1 MSNRHQELASPEQT
15 ASALA
20 IPGQTTT
27 GKESSNPLMA
37 DSLPKTIQSNDP
49 PLSRGYTLGSGEDSL
64 ELMELMAYCTNLCEF
79 VSKKNREIKKVK
91 VLVYEASIRRHLKLE
106 DSEGLSSLPN
116 AEIFEQLANMGV
128 KKLEKHVQTTNSKRK
143 TKIVLS
149 EDEDA
154 IEDPS
159 NQGRIIEEIDLD
171 TYITLVTLTKVSSQ
185 RRGVGLTQTYTR
197 RRINVGTGSGGVST
211 ASRILS
217 IAGKP
222 EPPKKLKKRVQA
234 QMNMDEEI
242 AKKMFEE
249 EQAKVMTEQE
259 QERINLEAALEL
271 QRKLDAR
278 EEVLAEATQATQEH
292 EID

>member
-1 MSNRHQELASPEQT
+1 MVISSPCLTDIKNWLVQSKQLLLKT
-15 ASALA
+15 W
-20 IPGQTTT
+20 QTTT

-37 DSLPKTIQSNDP
+37 DSLPKSIQSNDP
-49 PLSRGYTLGSGEDSL
+49 PLSRGYTLRSGEDNL

-79 VSKKNREIKKVK
+79 VK

-217 IAGKP
+217 IAGVSTAS
-222 EPPKKLKKRVQA
+222 EI
-234 QMNMDEEI
+234 NSTTDE
-242 AKKMFEE
+242 
-249 EQAKVMTEQE
+249 
-259 QERINLEAALEL
+259 RG
-271 QRKLDAR
+271 
-278 EEVLAEATQATQEH
+278 
-292 EID
+292 